1 MGEGPVSF
9 GRIPHRQMIK
19 SLSPLQT
26 IQYRPEWCQDLTTRW
41 SQGIPISE
49 KMGVHITHYD
59 GQTFHLKA
67 NLAANLNVHDT
78 MFAGSIYSQCVLAGW
93 GLIWLQLKEAGL
105 VGDTVLAEGN
115 IKYYR
120 PVNEEPEAR
129 VAREGMPAVL
139 APLKAGESAKF
150 SLMVKLFSG
159 DKLAVEFIGQYV
171 VQPVKRRGQSPV
183 L

>member
-1 MGEGPVSF
+1 M
-9 GRIPHRQMIK
+9 
-19 SLSPLQT
+19 
-26 IQYRPEWCQDLTTRW
+26 
-41 SQGIPISE
+41 
-49 KMGVHITHYD
+49 
-59 GQTFHLKA
+59 
-67 NLAANLNVHDT
+67 
-78 MFAGSIYSQCVLAGW
+78 
-93 GLIWLQLKEAGL
+93 QLKEAGL